1 MRDMIT
7 RNEMKRCHSPW
18 ARLAA
23 VVSLGMLAASAAS
36 ADETSMTAV
45 DAADPPA
52 ASPPP
57 ASGAGEIQEIVV
69 TAQRRAERV
78 MDVPLSVTA
87 YSGEA
92 IAAAGVADTSELQVA
107 TPGLIYSKEGASV
120 QFYIRGVGNEVPV
133 PGAESSVAF
142 YIDGVYVTQ
151 MIGSFDN
158 FADLERIEVLQ
169 GPQGTLYGRNALGG
183 AINITTKAPSRDALV
198 ADVSATVGNYGRK
211 QESAYISAPI
221 NDKIAFSLAATRLTT
236 DGWVRNAFNGQ
247 EVENENYYDIRM
259 KVTADLTENTPVTL
273 AFDRF
278 WRNDSRNAVFGAAT
292 DVLPAAAVLP
302 QAPVLAA
309 TLPPGP
315 VRNSLAN
322 LPDRPALYANGEW
335 TVYNDTAPIERDLV
349 QGISLKIAHTFGLFE
364 MTSISSYRDL
374 RSFSQADADG
384 TNRPIEIEFSDPQ
397 RGRTAIEDVNFASL
411 DKVLGV
417 SWLAGA
423 SYLHDMSGYLPL
435 AIEDIEFPLAGLPPN
450 IEINAR
456 ELTTAA
462 AGYVQ
467 GTYDI
472 RENLSLTLGL
482 RYNSETK
489 KLLEQNTIVPLFGL
503 TLPTQG
509 AAGSET
515 TWNSFPLHGGL
526 QYKPS
531 ADWMLYFAVD
541 RGYKSGLYDVTNTN
555 PPPASCSQNCSVPVN
570 QEELIAYQAGVKG
583 RLFDGRA
590 EVELSG
596 FHYDYKN
603 LQTSVVNSLGSPII
617 QNAANATIDG
627 ADFKVRAALTNH
639 LALQASGSVL
649 ADAKYVKFIGESFV
663 ADPVHGGFDPVT
675 ADMSGNRLPRAPR
688 FSGNIGP
695 LYDIPIGESKLTLSG
710 NLYYSTSY
718 FLDPAQI
725 TEVGSYTLMNASA
738 VYKLPDGLSFSLW
751 GRNLGDT
758 RFPQSALLL
767 TSKLLTWNEPRM
779 YGFTVRFQ
787 Y

>member
-1 MRDMIT
+1 MRDIMIT
-7 RNEMKRCHSPW
+7 YDEKSTCRSRW
-18 ARLAA
+18 ARLNA
-23 VVSLGMLAASAAS
+23 VVSLSVLVARIAS
-36 ADETSMTAV
+36 ADQASMSAV
-45 DAADPPA
+45 NAAD
-52 ASPPP
+52 PPP
-57 ASGAGEIQEIVV
+57 ASGVGEVQEIVV
-69 TAQRRAERV
+69 TAQRRAEKV

-92 IAAAGVADTSELQVA
+92 IAAAGVADTSALQDA
-107 TPGLIYSKEGASV
+107 TPGLIYSKEGSSV
-120 QFYIRGVGNEVPV
+120 QFYMRGVGNEVSV
-133 PGAESSVAF
+133 PSAESSVAF

-151 MIGSFDN
+151 MIGSFED
-158 FADLERIEVLQ
+158 FADLERVEVLQ

-198 ADVSATVGNYGRK
+198 ADIAATAGNYGRK
-211 QESAYISAPI
+211 QGSAYISGPI
-221 NDKIAFSLAATRLTT
+221 NDKVAFSIAATQVTT
-236 DGWVRNAFNGQ
+236 DGWVRNLFNGQ
-247 EVENENYYDIRM
+247 EVENEDYYNIRM
-259 KVTADLTENTPVTL
+259 KLAADLGENTALTL
-273 AFDRF
+273 AVDRF
-278 WRNDSRNAVFGAAT
+278 WRDDTRNQVFGAASG
-292 DVLPAAAVLP
+292 VLPVAAVLP

-315 VRNSLAN
+315 LRNSLTN
-322 LPDRPALYANGEW
+322 LPDRPALYTNGEW
-335 TVYNDTAPIERDLV
+335 TVYNDTPPSERDLV
-349 QGISLKIAHTFGLFE
+349 QGFSLKVAHSFGLFD

-384 TNRPIEIEFSDPQ
+384 TNRPIQVIFSDPQ
-397 RGRTAIEDVNFASL
+397 RGRTAIEDVNFASH

-435 AIEDIEFPLAGLPPN
+435 ALENITLPLAGLPPN
-450 IEINAR
+450 IGINAR
-456 ELTTAA
+456 EETTAA

-472 RENLSLTLGL
+472 RENLSLTVGL

-489 KLLEQNTIVPLFGL
+489 KLLEQNTLVPAFGL
-503 TLPTQG
+503 TIPNLG
-509 AAGSET
+509 AGSQT

-531 ADWMLYFAVD
+531 ADWMLYVAYD
-541 RGYKSGLYDVTNTN
+541 RGYKSGLYDVTNTS
-555 PPPASCSQNCSVPVN
+555 PPVPCTQNASGFCAAPVN
-570 QEELIAYQAGVKG
+570 QEEIIAFQAGVKG

-603 LQTSVVNSLGSPII
+603 LQTSIVNSLGSPII

-627 ADFKVRAALTNH
+627 ADFKVRAALTDH
-639 LALQASGSVL
+639 LALQAGGSVL

-663 ADPVHGGFDPVT
+663 EDPVHGGYDPVT

-695 LYDIPIGESKLTLSG
+695 LYTIPIRESKLTLSG
-710 NLYYSTSY
+710 NLYYTTSY
-718 FLDPAQI
+718 YLDPAQI
-725 TEVGSYTLMNASA
+725 TQVGSYTLMNAS
-738 VYKLPDGLSFSLW
+738 VIYKLPDGLSFSLW

-779 YGFTVRFQ
+779 YGFTVRFE